1 VVTDYRDVLKPIL
14 KQHGAV
20 KSMAEIFPEH

>member
-14 KQHGAV
+14 TRHGAG
-20 KSMAEIFPEH
+20 KAMGEIFPEN